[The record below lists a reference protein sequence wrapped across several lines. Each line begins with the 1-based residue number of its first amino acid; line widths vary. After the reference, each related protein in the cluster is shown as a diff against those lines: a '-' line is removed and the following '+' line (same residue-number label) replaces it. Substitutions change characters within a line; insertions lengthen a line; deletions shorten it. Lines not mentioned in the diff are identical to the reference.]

1 MNLDKPNNQ
10 YFHKYFS
17 LISND
22 INYLKEPKILEFGV
36 GKGNTT
42 SLFLE
47 ICKKN
52 NGKLYSVDVEDFSKL
67 FNDKYWQFIQCRDD
81 EFEKVEN
88 NIDKEFDIICLDTLH
103 NTKHIKKIF
112 NHYYPKLKKD
122 GIFLIDGVSCLPYL
136 KGNERNNFFGEVIS
150 IEIFIMILEI
160 YNCNKENMELEFSFI
175 GSGVAKLKKINNK
188 SLNINNKLN
197 LRYLSFK
204 NILRK
209 IYHSFRR

>member
-22 INYLKEPKILEFGV
+22 INYLKEPTILEFGV

-136 KGNERNNFFGEVIS
+136 KGNDRNNFFGEVIS

-175 GSGVAKLKKINNK
+175 GSGVAKLKK
-188 SLNINNKLN
+188 
-197 LRYLSFK
+197 
-204 NILRK
+204 
-209 IYHSFRR
+209 